1 MSIILELKHEFITIM
16 THSDSDD
23 WYYSM
28 REATVDV
35 VANQGVEPDDFD
47 DEDEYHQF
55 IDDLHDQ
62 AERSVRMEFVP
73 TLKLVGL
80 VQDLIEKKG
89 GK

>member
-1 MSIILELKHEFITIM
+1 MSIILELKYEFITIM

-23 WYYSM
+23 WYHNM

-35 VANQGVEPDDFD
+35 VASNGIGPDDFV
-47 DEDEYHQF
+47 DEYEYHTF
-55 IDDLHDQ
+55 IDNLHDQ
-62 AERSVRMEFVP
+62 AERSVKMEFVP

-80 VQDLIEKKG
+80 VQDLIEMKG

>member
-1 MSIILELKHEFITIM
+1 M

-23 WYYSM
+23 WYHNM
-28 REATVDV
+28 HEATVDV
-35 VANQGVEPDDFD
+35 VANQGVGPDDFV
-47 DEDEYHQF
+47 DEDEYHTF
-55 IDDLHDQ
+55 IENLMDQ

-89 GK
+89 GGKR